1 MPTKYL
7 PPMRSLKRVKWR
19 RTGLGEKGLLT
30 VKAGAGFAGG
40 AVAGALVAKKVKN
53 KRKKK

>member
-1 MPTKYL
+1 
-7 PPMRSLKRVKWR
+7 MRSLKRVKWR

-53 KRKKK
+53 KRKK